1 VWDAAQVM
9 GEAHGTSRDDPALSA
24 HPQARRTYLLRGM
37 VRCRPCKRRMY
48 GTVRPS
54 TRYYANAPDVDHA
67 YYRCPHDPA
76 NPAHH
81 AQAPGHPATVSV
93 REDLLLE
100 HARQFFATRV
110 FGPDRAALLRQQL
123 PASAAEDAA
132 RRQKETAR
140 LRKRLRKI
148 DTTEDAHVREVQ
160 ALAEL
165 DPNAP
170 AVKAMRERHL
180 RAFTGLE
187 TERDDINAKLAAL
200 ARQADDHG
208 GDPGL
213 LDSLPLLGDALPR
226 LPDRIKQQLF
236 EAFDL
241 AMLYHKQDNQVT
253 CRATITPATPAA
265 LAAIITAAG
274 ITDLAAYL
282 HGHASTGDLSRHP
295 GWATSP

>member
-1 VWDAAQVM
+1 
-9 GEAHGTSRDDPALSA
+9 
-24 HPQARRTYLLRGM
+24 
-37 VRCRPCKRRMY
+37 MY

-54 TRYYANAPDVDHA
+54 TRYYIGAPDVDHA

-76 NPAHH
+76 NPAHR
-81 AQAPGHPATVSV
+81 AQAPDHPASVSV

-100 HARQFFATRV
+100 HARHFFATHI
-110 FGPDRAALLRQQL
+110 FGPDRATLLREQL
-123 PASAAEDAA
+123 PASAAEDAT
-132 RRQKETAR
+132 RRDKEAAR
-140 LRKRLRKI
+140 LRKRLKKI
-148 DTTEDAHVREVQ
+148 DAAEDAHVREVQ

-180 RAFTGLE
+180 RAFTALE
-187 TERDDINAKLAAL
+187 TERDQISAKLAAL

-213 LDSLPLLGDALPR
+213 LDALPLLGDALPR

-265 LAAIITAAG
+265 LAAIIAAAG
-274 ITDLAAYL
+274 VTDLAAYL
-282 HGHASTGDLSRHP
+282 NGHVSTGDLSRHP
-295 GWATSP
+295 GAARTP

>member
-1 VWDAAQVM
+1 
-9 GEAHGTSRDDPALSA
+9 
-24 HPQARRTYLLRGM
+24 
-37 VRCRPCKRRMY
+37 
-48 GTVRPS
+48 
-54 TRYYANAPDVDHA
+54 
-67 YYRCPHDPA
+67 
-76 NPAHH
+76 
-81 AQAPGHPATVSV
+81 VSV

-100 HARQFFATRV
+100 HARQFFAARI

-132 RRQKETAR
+132 RREKETIR
-140 LRKRLRKI
+140 LRKRLKKI
-148 DTTEDAHVREVQ
+148 DATEDAHVREVQ

-165 DPNAP
+165 GPTSP

-187 TERDDINAKLAAL
+187 AERDQIHGKLA
-200 ARQADDHG
+200 

-213 LDSLPLLGDALPR
+213 LDALPLLGDALPR

-241 AMLYHKQDNQVT
+241 AMLYHKTDNQIT
-253 CRATITPATPAA
+253 CRATITPSTPAA
-265 LAAIITAAG
+265 LITAAG

-282 HGHASTGDLSRHP
+282 NGHAPTGDLSCHP
-295 GWATSP
+295 GRAKWP